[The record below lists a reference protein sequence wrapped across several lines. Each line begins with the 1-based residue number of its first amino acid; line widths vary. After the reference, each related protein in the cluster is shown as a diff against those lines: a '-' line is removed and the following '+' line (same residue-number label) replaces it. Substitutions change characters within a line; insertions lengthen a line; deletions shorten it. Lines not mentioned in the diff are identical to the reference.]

1 MKKNTETAT
10 DAAMQSVLDAAN
22 GRATA
27 HTLTDPSAVR
37 RIAREA
43 EAVLADLGLPPA
55 HRRGARAEYV
65 SGKGLPNA
73 YRYKGVA
80 TRLVFDVHRRRGHPE
95 NNRSQSGV
103 WRTNRR
109 RDPTPAH
116 KQYSGPWNNGAYLQ
130 LSSLYLKAMF

>member
-1 MKKNTETAT
+1 MKINTETAT
-10 DAAMQSVLDAAN
+10 DACLQTVLDAVN

-37 RIAREA
+37 RIASEA

-80 TRLVFDVHRRRGHPE
+80 TRLVFERGAQTWFLVLAERAPAYPGDTGRDTRISISDEQERLARAAKHRNLCVTVTR
-95 NNRSQSGV
+95 V
-103 WRTNRR
+103 
-109 RDPTPAH
+109 A
-116 KQYSGPWNNGAYLQ
+116 A
-130 LSSLYLKAMF
+130 

>member
-65 SGKGLPNA
+65 SGRACPTPT
-73 YRYKGVA
+73 A
-80 TRLVFDVHRRRGHPE
+80 TRAWRRAWCSMCIGDGVTLKITVLNQVFGAPIGDGTPRL
-95 NNRSQSGV
+95 
-103 WRTNRR
+103 RTNNTRGLGTMA
-109 RDPTPAH
+109 PICSFP
-116 KQYSGPWNNGAYLQ
+116 PCI
-130 LSSLYLKAMF
+130 

>member
-1 MKKNTETAT
+1 MKKNIETAT
-10 DAAMQSVLDAAN
+10 DAALQSVLDAAN

-43 EAVLADLGLPPA
+43 EAVLANLGLPPA
-55 HRRGARAEYV
+55 HRRGALAEYV

-80 TRLVFDVHRRRGHPE
+80 TRLVFERGAKAWFLVAAERAPAYPGDTGRDTRISISDEQERLARAAMHRTL
-95 NNRSQSGV
+95 GV
-103 WRTNRR
+103 TVTR
-109 RDPTPAH
+109 A
-116 KQYSGPWNNGAYLQ
+116 A
-130 LSSLYLKAMF
+130 A